1 MNIMLKGVL
10 MPEGAEFS
18 SRQVEFGARESFLS
32 GAGVIVENFPLIAYL
47 YHH

>member
-18 SRQVEFGARESFLS
+18 SRHVEFSAVSFLS
-32 GAGVIVENFPLIAYL
+32 GAGVIVENLPLLAQL